1 MLGKNGA
8 ASRARQ
14 DRASSTTNVFAHDRA
29 SSTTIARCAIANGA
43 HDVHASYKGG
53 RSMGD
58 KNPKQ
63 KTRQDAQ
70 KQTDKN
76 AKAAKTKA
84 NAPAA
89 SSSTGAK
96 KK

>member
-14 DRASSTTNVFAHDRA
+14 DRAAGTTTSLRTRSRVT
-29 SSTTIARCAIANGA
+29 TTIARCAIANGA
-43 HDVHASYKGG
+43 HDVGASYKGG

-84 NAPAA
+84 NAPSA
-89 SSSTGAK
+89 SASTGAK

>member
-1 MLGKNGA
+1 
-8 ASRARQ
+8 
-14 DRASSTTNVFAHDRA
+14 
-29 SSTTIARCAIANGA
+29 
-43 HDVHASYKGG
+43 
-53 RSMGD
+53 MGD

-76 AKAAKTKA
+76 AKAAKAKA
-84 NAPAA
+84 AAPAQ
-89 SSSTGAK
+89 SSSVGAK

>member
-1 MLGKNGA
+1 
-8 ASRARQ
+8 
-14 DRASSTTNVFAHDRA
+14 
-29 SSTTIARCAIANGA
+29 
-43 HDVHASYKGG
+43 
-53 RSMGD
+53 MGD